1 MPKLNYLYV
10 EDDRPSQMVMGM
22 LFGDVLAGGN
32 LSIFEDSTDFISR
45 LEALTPQP
53 DVILMD
59 IHMKPITGIEML
71 ALLRSHPKYHSQR
84 VIALTASVM
93 SEEVQQLREVG
104 FDGCIGKP
112 VDVDTFPEL
121 IDQIEA
127 GHSVWKI
134 I

>member
-1 MPKLNYLYV
+1 MLKLNYLYV
-10 EDDRPSQMVMGM
+10 EDDRLSQTVMGM
-22 LFGDVLAGGN
+22 LFGDVLGGGS

-45 LEALTPQP
+45 LEVLTPQP

-71 ALLRSHPKYHSQR
+71 ALLRSHPRYHSQR

-93 SEEVQQLREVG
+93 SEEVQRLREVG

-112 VDVDTFPEL
+112 VDADTFPEL
-121 IDQIEA
+121 IEQIEA